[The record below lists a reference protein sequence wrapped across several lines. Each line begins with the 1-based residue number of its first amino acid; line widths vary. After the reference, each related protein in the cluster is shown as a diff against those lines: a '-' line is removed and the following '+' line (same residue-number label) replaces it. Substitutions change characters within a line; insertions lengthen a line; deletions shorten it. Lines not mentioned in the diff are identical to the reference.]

1 MFCEISSFAQNSEP
15 MTDYSTMIRENVEEL
30 YRFLEETVSDSD
42 MTRIKDAFELALD
55 AHKNQYR
62 KSGLPYI
69 IHPIAVALIV
79 AKELELGPNPIIA
92 ALLHDV
98 VEDTDYTLE
107 DVRKRYG
114 DDVAF
119 LVDIVTKKKKEKYS
133 HSKQV
138 DNFRQLLES
147 MQYDVRAVLI
157 KLADRLHNM
166 RTLES
171 MKPDKQM
178 KIAGET
184 DYFYAPLA
192 NRLGLYHVKSELE
205 TLSFRFRCPREF
217 SEIDALLTAEKEKD
231 KEYLE

>member
-42 MTRIKDAFELALD
+42 MNRIKDAFELALD

-98 VEDTDYTLE
+98 DDRKISPDTYESQANTREFLTSNGMDENTLP
-107 DVRKRYG
+107 DLRHG
-114 DDVAF
+114 M
-119 LVDIVTKKKKEKYS
+119 LS
-133 HSKQV
+133 S
-138 DNFRQLLES
+138 
-147 MQYDVRAVLI
+147 LI
-157 KLADRLHNM
+157 KG
-166 RTLES
+166 
-171 MKPDKQM
+171 
-178 KIAGET
+178 I
-184 DYFYAPLA
+184 
-192 NRLGLYHVKSELE
+192 
-205 TLSFRFRCPREF
+205 FRNKKH
-217 SEIDALLTAEKEKD
+217 T
-231 KEYLE
+231 